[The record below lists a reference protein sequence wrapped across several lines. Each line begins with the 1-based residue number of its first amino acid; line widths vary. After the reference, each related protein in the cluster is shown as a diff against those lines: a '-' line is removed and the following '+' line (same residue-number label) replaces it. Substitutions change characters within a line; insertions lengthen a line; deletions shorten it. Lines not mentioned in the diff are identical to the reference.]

1 MMRWAVARFVT
12 FAAIS
17 VAVTLWI
24 GASIVGVD
32 LGDRYQLR
40 ATFDDVA
47 GLHKGDDVRLAGLRV
62 GQVSGI
68 RVVGGRADVRF
79 GIDEGVILPRDTT
92 VAVRWRNLIGQR
104 YLSLEVGTS
113 REVLA
118 AGDQV
123 ARTSDVVDLGD
134 LVNEL
139 APLARSVDPAQL
151 NNILTT
157 LVAAFEGN
165 EPNFD
170 ALVADLGSLTGVLA
184 DRDEL
189 IGQMLSDYA
198 TVSEAVASRDS
209 QIQSMLSNLAALSGT
224 FADTQG
230 LLDRALGEFSGFAS
244 GADQLLTQRAADL
257 GQLLEQLAILTDTTV
272 ADLDDIQTAVETLP
286 DMLEALQPAI
296 NRGAYLRVNL
306 LCVAT
311 GPGPCPH
318 PLLFFEDHD
327 KEQG

>member
-1 MMRWAVARFVT
+1 MRWAVARFAT
-12 FAAIS
+12 FLVIS
-17 VAVTLWI
+17 VVLTLWI
-24 GASIVGVD
+24 GASIVRVD
-32 LGDRYQLR
+32 VGDRYQLL

-47 GLHKGDDVRLAGLRV
+47 GLHGGDDVRLAGVRV

-68 RVVGGRADVRF
+68 RVVAGRAHVRF
-79 GIDEGVILPRDTT
+79 GIEEGVTLPRDTT

-113 REVLA
+113 RDVLT
-118 AGDQV
+118 AGDEV

-165 EPNFD
+165 ELNFD
-170 ALVADLGSLTGVLA
+170 ALVDDLASLTGVLA
-184 DRDEL
+184 DREAL
-189 IGQMLSDYA
+189 IGQMLSDFA
-198 TVSEAVASRDS
+198 TVSDAVASRDG
-209 QIQSMLSNLAALSGT
+209 QIQSMVANLAALSGT

-244 GADQLLTQRAADL
+244 GADQLLSNSAADL
-257 GQLLEQLAILTDTTV
+257 GQLLEELAVLTDTAVT
-272 ADLDDIQTAVETLP
+272 DLDDIQTAVETLP
-286 DMLEALQPAI
+286 GMLEALQPAI

-306 LCVAT
+306 LCLAV

-327 KEQG
+327 EEQG